1 MLIDSQLEVLFVFA
15 IGAFCYHGIHAR
27 RMPSLYAKKLQSESQ
42 RYHIPPWVFYYAWL
56 TVLTCDIAFGVLFFF
71 KNTTYDIYYN
81 LNFFF
86 FFTLIPLMM
95 TWNVNYFD
103 VVCFYAVGVIGAM
116 IGIWHALILIF
127 TILYG
132 NQSWFVYLIL
142 AFPIAW
148 SGLAGIW
155 SMIMFF
161 KLGPK
166 LKLIKKEVAEEMNQ
180 FESTLKKDTETPSS
194 KPESESESVPAPIP
208 TSTSRKPRGFYD

>member
-1 MLIDSQLEVLFVFA
+1 MLIDSHLEVLFVFA
-15 IGAFCYHGIHAR
+15 IGAFFYHGLHAR

-56 TVLTCDIAFGVLFFF
+56 TVLTCDTAFGVLFFF
-71 KNTTYDIYYN
+71 KNTTFDLYYN

-142 AFPIAW
+142 AFPITW
-148 SGLAGIW
+148 SALAGVW

-166 LKLIKKEVAEEMNQ
+166 LKKIKKEVAEEMNQ
-180 FESTLKKDTETPSS
+180 LDSVIGKTEKSPASSPLEPEIVPS
-194 KPESESESVPAPIP
+194 PNP
-208 TSTSRKPRGFYD
+208 TSTSRIPRGFYD